1 MPRSIKLTTTGAR
14 TGRKHQVTLGALD
27 IDGRLVVVASAMG
40 APKHPAW
47 YHNIRHH
54 PLVTVETDTETFEA
68 MAALPPDRDELFAE
82 VVAREPGFGDYQA
95 RTTRILPVV
104 ELHRVDT
111 ARRMGDW
118 LVEMH
123 DWLRGELKEMR
134 AELDCGTPRELRL
147 RCAGLCTALTRHHTG
162 EARNIFPVL
171 ADRFPAL
178 APTLAK
184 LDEEHVVV
192 ARLQEEVQQ
201 LVEAEADPVRL
212 RAEFDRL
219 RSELDSHF
227 AYEERTLVAALNALL
242 PAPG

>member
-1 MPRSIKLTTTGAR
+1 MLTTTGAR
-14 TGRKHQVTLGALD
+14 TGREHRVTLGALD

-47 YHNIRHH
+47 YHNLRRN
-54 PLVTVETDTETFEA
+54 PLVTVETGTETFEA
-68 MAALPPDRDELFAE
+68 MAALPPDRDKLFAE
-82 VVAREPGFGDYQA
+82 VVEREPGFADYQA
-95 RTTRILPVV
+95 RTSRLLPVV
-104 ELHRVDT
+104 ELHRLDS

-118 LVEMH
+118 IVEVH
-123 DWLRGELKEMR
+123 DWLRGELREMR
-134 AELDCGTPRELRL
+134 AELDCGVPRRL
-147 RCAGLCTALTRHHTG
+147 STRCAGFCTALTRHHTG
-162 EARNIFPVL
+162 EGTNIFPLL

-192 ARLQEEVQQ
+192 ARLQEEIQR
-201 LVEAEADPVRL
+201 LVDEEADPVRL

-219 RSELDSHF
+219 QSELDSHF
-227 AYEERTLVAALNALL
+227 AYEERTIVTALNALL

>member
-1 MPRSIKLTTTGAR
+1 MIMLTTTGAR
-14 TGRKHQVTLGALD
+14 TGRQHRVPLGALD
-27 IDGRLVVVASAMG
+27 IDGRLVVIASAMG

-47 YHNIRHH
+47 YHNIRRN

-68 MAALPPDRDELFAE
+68 MAALPPDRDKLFAE
-82 VVAREPGFGDYQA
+82 VIEREPGFADYQK

-104 ELHRVDT
+104 ELHRIDT

-123 DWLRGELKEMR
+123 DWLRGELKQMR
-134 AELDCGTPRELRL
+134 AELDCGTPKQLSL
-147 RCAGLCTALTRHHTG
+147 RCAGFCTALSRHHTG
-162 EARNIFPVL
+162 EARNIFPLL
-171 ADRFPAL
+171 AERFPAL

-201 LVEAEADPVRL
+201 LVDEEADPARL

>member
-1 MPRSIKLTTTGAR
+1 LIMLTTTGAR
-14 TGRKHQVTLGALD
+14 TGRKHRVPLGALD

-40 APKHPAW
+40 APKPPAW
-47 YHNIRHH
+47 YHNIRHN
-54 PLVTVETDTETFEA
+54 PLVTVETDTEAFEA

-82 VVAREPGFGDYQA
+82 VIEREPGFADYQA
-95 RTTRILPVV
+95 RTTRVLPVV

-118 LVEMH
+118 LVEVH
-123 DWLRGELKEMR
+123 DWLRAELEDVR

-147 RCAGLCTALTRHHTG
+147 RCAGFCTALTRHHTG
-162 EARNIFPVL
+162 EGTSIFPLL
-171 ADRFPAL
+171 AGRFPAL
-178 APTLAK
+178 APALAK

-192 ARLQEEVQQ
+192 ARLQEEIQR
-201 LVEAEADPVRL
+201 LVEEEADPVRL

-219 RSELDSHF
+219 KSELDSHF
-227 AYEERTLVAALNALL
+227 AYEERTIVAALNALL

>member
-1 MPRSIKLTTTGAR
+1 MIMLTTTGAR
-14 TGRKHQVTLGALD
+14 TGRKHRVPLGALD
-27 IDGRLVVVASAMG
+27 IDGRLVVIASAMG
-40 APKHPAW
+40 SPKHPAW
-47 YHNIRHH
+47 YHNIRRN
-54 PLVTVETDTETFEA
+54 PLVLVETDTETYEA
-68 MAALPPDRDELFAE
+68 MAALPPDRDRLFAE
-82 VVAREPGFGDYQA
+82 VIEREPGFADYQA

-104 ELHRVDT
+104 ELHRFDT

-134 AELDCGTPRELRL
+134 AELDCGVPLQLRT
-147 RCAGLCTALTRHHTG
+147 RCAGFCTALTRHHTG

-171 ADRFPAL
+171 AERFPAL
-178 APTLAK
+178 KPTLDK

-192 ARLQEEVQQ
+192 ARLQEEIER
-201 LVEAEADPVRL
+201 LVEEETDPVRL

-219 RSELDSHF
+219 QSALDSHF
-227 AYEERTLVAALNALL
+227 AYEERTLVAALNVLL

>member
-1 MPRSIKLTTTGAR
+1 MLTTTGAR
-14 TGRKHQVTLGALD
+14 TGRKHRIPLGALE
-27 IDGRLVVVASAMG
+27 IGGRLVVIASAMG

-47 YHNIRHH
+47 YHNIRRN

-68 MAALPPDRDELFAE
+68 MAALPPDRDRLFAE
-82 VVAREPGFGDYQA
+82 VIEREPGFAQYQA

-104 ELHRVDT
+104 ELHRIDT

-118 LVEMH
+118 IVEVH
-123 DWLRGELKEMR
+123 DWLRAELKEMR
-134 AELDCGTPRELRL
+134 AELDCATPRRLSL
-147 RCAGLCTALTRHHTG
+147 RCAGFCAALTRHHTG
-162 EARNIFPVL
+162 EGANIFPML
-171 ADRFPAL
+171 GERFPAL
-178 APTLAK
+178 EPTLAK

-192 ARLQEEVQQ
+192 ARLQEEIQR
-201 LVEAEADPVRL
+201 LVDEEADPVRL

-219 RSELDSHF
+219 QSELDSHF

>member
-1 MPRSIKLTTTGAR
+1 MLTTTGAR
-14 TGRKHQVTLGALD
+14 TGRKHRVPLGALD

-47 YHNIRHH
+47 YHNIRHN
-54 PLVTVETDTETFEA
+54 PLVLVETDTGTFEA

-82 VVAREPGFGDYQA
+82 VIEREPGFADYQA
-95 RTTRILPVV
+95 RTTRVLPVV

-118 LVEMH
+118 LVEVH
-123 DWLRGELKEMR
+123 DWLRAELERVR

-147 RCAGLCTALTRHHTG
+147 RCAGFCTALTRHHTG
-162 EARNIFPVL
+162 EGTSIFPLL
-171 ADRFPAL
+171 AGRFPAL
-178 APTLAK
+178 APALAK

-192 ARLQEEVQQ
+192 ARLQEEIQR
-201 LVEAEADPVRL
+201 LVEEEADPARL

-219 RSELDSHF
+219 KSELDSHF
-227 AYEERTLVAALNALL
+227 AYEERTIVAALNALL

>member
-1 MPRSIKLTTTGAR
+1 MLTTTGAR
-14 TGRKHQVTLGALD
+14 TGRKHRVPLGALD

-47 YHNIRHH
+47 YHNIRHN
-54 PLVTVETDTETFEA
+54 PLVLVETDTGTFEA

-82 VVAREPGFGDYQA
+82 VIEREPGFADYQA
-95 RTTRILPVV
+95 RTTRVLPVV

-118 LVEMH
+118 LVEVH
-123 DWLRGELKEMR
+123 DWLRAELADVR
-134 AELDCGTPRELRL
+134 AELNCGTPRELRL
-147 RCAGLCTALTRHHTG
+147 RCAGFCTALTRHHTG
-162 EARNIFPVL
+162 EGTSIFPLL
-171 ADRFPAL
+171 AGRFPAL
-178 APTLAK
+178 APALAK

-192 ARLQEEVQQ
+192 ARLQEEIQR
-201 LVEAEADPVRL
+201 LVEEEADPARL

-219 RSELDSHF
+219 KSELDSHF
-227 AYEERTLVAALNALL
+227 AYEERTIVAALNALL

>member
-1 MPRSIKLTTTGAR
+1 MLTTTGAR
-14 TGRKHQVTLGALD
+14 TGRKHRVPLGALD
-27 IDGRLVVVASAMG
+27 LDGRLVVVASAMG

-47 YHNIRHH
+47 YHNIRHN
-54 PLVTVETDTETFEA
+54 PLVLVETDSEEYEA
-68 MAALPPDRDELFAE
+68 MAALPPDRDKLFAE
-82 VVAREPGFGDYQA
+82 VIEREPGFADYQA

-123 DWLRGELKEMR
+123 DWLRGELKEVR
-134 AELDCGTPRELRL
+134 AELDCGVPRAVRL

-162 EARNIFPVL
+162 EARNIFPLL
-171 ADRFPAL
+171 AERFPAL

-192 ARLQEEVQQ
+192 ARLQEEIER
-201 LVEAEADPVRL
+201 LVEEETDPDRL

-219 RSELDSHF
+219 QSALDSHF
-227 AYEERTLVAALNALL
+227 AYEERTLVTALNVLL

>member
-1 MPRSIKLTTTGAR
+1 MIRLTTTGAR
-14 TGRKHQVTLGALD
+14 TGRKHRVALSALD

-40 APKHPAW
+40 SPKHPAW
-47 YHNIRHH
+47 YHNIRRN
-54 PLVTVETDTETFEA
+54 PLVLVETDTESFEA
-68 MAALPPDRDELFAE
+68 MAALPPDRDKLFLE
-82 VVAREPGFGDYQA
+82 VVEREPGFAQYQA

-134 AELDCGTPRELRL
+134 AELGCGTPRELRL
-147 RCAGLCTALTRHHTG
+147 RCAGFCTALTRHHTG
-162 EARNIFPVL
+162 EANNIFPLL
-171 ADRFPAL
+171 AERFPAL

-201 LVEAEADPVRL
+201 LVEQEADPVRL

-219 RSELDSHF
+219 KSELDSHF
-227 AYEERTLVAALNALL
+227 AYEEQALVAALNALL

>member
-1 MPRSIKLTTTGAR
+1 MIKLTTTGAR
-14 TGRKHQVTLGALD
+14 TGRKHRVPLGALD

-47 YHNIRHH
+47 YHNIRHN
-54 PLVTVETDTETFEA
+54 PLVLVETDTETFEA
-68 MAALPPDRDELFAE
+68 MAALPPDRDKLFAE
-82 VVAREPGFGDYQA
+82 VIERAPGFADYQA

-123 DWLRGELKEMR
+123 DWLRGELKEIR

-147 RCAGLCTALTRHHTG
+147 RCAGFCTALTRHHTG
-162 EARNIFPVL
+162 EARNIFPLL
-171 ADRFPAL
+171 AERFPAL

-192 ARLQEEVQQ
+192 ARLQEEVRQ
-201 LVEAEADPVRL
+201 LVEREADPVRL

-219 RSELDSHF
+219 KSELDSHF

>member
-1 MPRSIKLTTTGAR
+1 MIMLTTTGAR
-14 TGRKHQVTLGALD
+14 TGRKHRVPLGALD

-40 APKHPAW
+40 SPKHPAW
-47 YHNIRHH
+47 YHNIRRN
-54 PLVTVETDTETFEA
+54 PLVLVETDTESFEA
-68 MAALPPDRDELFAE
+68 MAALPPDRDKLFLE
-82 VVAREPGFGDYQA
+82 VIEREPGFAQYQA

-123 DWLRGELKEMR
+123 DWLRGELTEMR

-147 RCAGLCTALTRHHTG
+147 RCAGFCTALTRHHTG
-162 EARNIFPVL
+162 EANNIFPLL
-171 ADRFPAL
+171 AERFPAL

-201 LVEAEADPVRL
+201 LVAQEADPVRL

-219 RSELDSHF
+219 KSELDSHF
-227 AYEERTLVAALNALL
+227 AYEEQTLVAALNALL